1 MQTSDKLFAQNW
13 IEQYRDN
20 MANVRL
26 MEAAQVRGHETASDV
41 CAFREGDWDGAVRYT
56 FIWAES
62 PQGGRLWSDRC
73 VREPYRGVA
82 LIR

>member
-20 MANVRL
+20 MANVRHTDT
-26 MEAAQVRGHETASDV
+26 AQYRGYETALGA
-41 CAFREGDWDGAVRYT
+41 CACFGDDWDCVVRYS
-56 FIWAES
+56 FVWAES
-62 PQGGRLWSDRC
+62 PQITRLWIDRC
-73 VREPYRGVA
+73 TSESSWYEA